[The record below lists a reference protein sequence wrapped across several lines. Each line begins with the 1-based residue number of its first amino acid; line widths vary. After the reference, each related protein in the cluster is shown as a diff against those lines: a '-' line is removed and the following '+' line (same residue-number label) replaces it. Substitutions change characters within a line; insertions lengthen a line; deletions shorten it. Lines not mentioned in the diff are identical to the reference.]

1 MRLNRYSYMDKYLE
15 KKYGY
20 ITNKDIL
27 INGHYTTVFGP
38 KDIKT
43 RIKVHRY
50 SELHPKTNNDDLPF

>member
-1 MRLNRYSYMDKYLE
+1 MDKYLE